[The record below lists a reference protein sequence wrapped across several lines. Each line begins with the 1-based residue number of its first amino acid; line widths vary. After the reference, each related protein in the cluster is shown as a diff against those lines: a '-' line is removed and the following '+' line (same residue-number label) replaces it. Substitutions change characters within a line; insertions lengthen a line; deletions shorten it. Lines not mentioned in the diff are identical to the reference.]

1 MFETSSD
8 LTNYLAPNE
17 RVLWE
22 GRGKRRLTSTSTGG
36 LLFLMIF
43 IGLALFFVVLFF
55 TTSTSSRSRGD
66 TAPMIIVPLMF
77 VFIGLV
83 VGIPLYMAGRQ
94 SSNARYLVTTLS
106 AIIISQTAWSGKR
119 VTVVALKN
127 APQITFT
134 ENRDGT
140 GTLTFGSNPYMPY
153 GRTYSSWYADATP
166 AFWNIERP
174 LEVYQLIR
182 KTMNNDQLPS

>member
-1 MFETSSD
+1 MFEASNDLSS
-8 LTNYLAPNE
+8 YLVPNE

-22 GRGKRRLTSTSTGG
+22 GRGKRKLTSTSTGG
-36 LLFLMIF
+36 LLFLVIF
-43 IGLALFFVVLFF
+43 VGLALFFVLLFF
-55 TTSTSSRSRGD
+55 LTSTSSRSRGD
-66 TAPMIIVPLMF
+66 TAPMIIVPIMF

-94 SSNARYLVTTLS
+94 SGNARYIVTTLS
-106 AIIISQTAWSGKR
+106 AMIISQNMWPSKR
-119 VTVVALKN
+119 VTVIALKN

-140 GTLTFGSNPYMPY
+140 GTIMFGSNPYMAY
-153 GRTYSSWYADATP
+153 GRAYSSWYADATP

-182 KTMNNDQLPS
+182 KTMSDNR

>member
-1 MFETSSD
+1 MFEASND
-8 LTNYLAPNE
+8 LSTYLAPNE

-22 GRGKRRLTSTSTGG
+22 GRGKRKLSSASTGG
-36 LLFLMIF
+36 LIFLVIF
-43 IGLALFFVVLFF
+43 VGLALLFVLLFF
-55 TTSTSSRSRGD
+55 LTATSSRSRGD
-66 TAPMIIVPLMF
+66 TAPMIIVPIMF

-94 SSNARYLVTTLS
+94 SNNARYIVTTLS
-106 AIIISQTAWSGKR
+106 ALIVSQTMWSGKR
-119 VTVVALKN
+119 VMVVALKN
-127 APQITFT
+127 ASQITFT

-140 GTLTFGSNPYMPY
+140 GTLTFGSNPFMAY

-182 KTMNNDQLPS
+182 KTMTNSQ

>member
-1 MFETSSD
+1 MFEVSNDLSS
-8 LTNYLAPNE
+8 YLAPNE

-22 GRGKRRLTSTSTGG
+22 GRGKRRLSSASTGG
-36 LLFLMIF
+36 LIFLVVF
-43 IGLALFFVVLFF
+43 VGLALFFVLLFF
-55 TTSTSSRSRGD
+55 LTSTSSRGRGD
-66 TAPMIIVPLMF
+66 TAPMIILPIMF
-77 VFIGLV
+77 VVIGLA

-106 AIIISQTAWSGKR
+106 AMIIGQNAWSGRR
-119 VTVVALKN
+119 VTVIALRN
-127 APQITFT
+127 APQVTFT

-140 GTLTFGSNPYMPY
+140 GTIMFGSNPYVAY
-153 GRTYSSWYADATP
+153 GRSYSSWYADATP

-182 KTMNNDQLPS
+182 KTMSNVQ

>member
-1 MFETSSD
+1 MFEASND
-8 LTNYLAPNE
+8 LTTYLVPDE

-22 GRGKRRLTSTSTGG
+22 GRGKRKLTSTSTGG
-36 LLFLMIF
+36 LLFLVIF

-55 TTSTSSRSRGD
+55 TTSASSRSRGD
-66 TAPMIIVPLMF
+66 TVPMIIVPVMF
-77 VFIGLV
+77 VFVGLV
-83 VGIPLYMAGRQ
+83 VGIPLYLAGRQ
-94 SSNARYLVTTLS
+94 TSNARYIVTTLS
-106 AIIISQTAWSGKR
+106 AMIISQTMWLGKR

-140 GTLTFGSNPYMPY
+140 GTLTFGSNPYMAY
-153 GRTYSSWYADATP
+153 GRTYSSWYADAVP

-182 KTMNNDQLPS
+182 KTMINSQ

>member
-1 MFETSSD
+1 MFEASND
-8 LTNYLAPNE
+8 LSTYLAPNE

-22 GRGKRRLTSTSTGG
+22 GRGKRKLSSTSTGG
-36 LLFLMIF
+36 LLFLAIF

-55 TTSTSSRSRGD
+55 ITSTSSRSRGD

-83 VGIPLYMAGRQ
+83 VGIPLYLAGRQ
-94 SSNARYLVTTLS
+94 TSNARYIVTTLS
-106 AIIISQTAWSGKR
+106 AMIISQSAWSGKR

-127 APQITFT
+127 APQIIFA

-140 GTLTFGSNPYMPY
+140 GTITFGSNPFMAY
-153 GRTYSSWYADATP
+153 GRAYSSWYADAVP
-166 AFWNIERP
+166 AFSNIERP

-182 KTMNNDQLPS
+182 KTMINEQ